1 MEINWTVL
9 TYFIIGLFIL
19 NGFFRGWWKEAF
31 TTVILVF
38 FVFLL
43 QQPGVAEVLVDLIN
57 RSFNWVWQILPDSLR
72 NFLQNFLESG
82 LGISTA
88 VDGSIQIDP
97 GNPGTWLIFLILFLA
112 VAALI
117 SRIFLP
123 DHGSGSGYAVKP
135 IGGVL
140 GGLLGGL
147 NGFVIVNLVREY
159 LDGRNLPGSNSTFP
173 TEVAQAGGGGSIAM
187 ASPGVSFQAAEV
199 PSFTILDSFLPWV
212 IIGVGILIFLMAIR
226 NRVKLSN
233 RVIGKPKIV
242 LPYGYEE
249 YGN

>member
-19 NGFFRGWWKEAF
+19 NGFFRGWWKEAL
-31 TTVILVF
+31 TTAILVF

-43 QQPGVAEVLVDLIN
+43 QQTGVAEGFINLIN
-57 RSFNWVWQILPDSLR
+57 GFLNWFWQILPESFR
-72 NFLQNFLESG
+72 NFLQDFLESG

-88 VDGSIQIDP
+88 ADDAIQIDP

-112 VAALI
+112 VVALI
-117 SRIFLP
+117 SHILLP
-123 DHGSGSGYAVKP
+123 DHGPGSGYAVRP

-147 NGFVIVNLVREY
+147 NGFIIVNLVREY
-159 LDGRNLPGSNSTFP
+159 LDGRNLPGSTSTFP
-173 TEVAQAGGGGSIAM
+173 TEIAQARDGSIAM

-212 IIGVGILIFLMAIR
+212 IIAFG
-226 NRVKLSN
+226 
-233 RVIGKPKIV
+233 
-242 LPYGYEE
+242 
-249 YGN
+249 